1 MTPPPEQNGREQER
15 RASRGTGPR
24 AESEPQS
31 QPRHRATADGTTG
44 PGERKQVQNEDQGQD
59 QDRAESRD
67 YDRDGA
73 AGPVTLTRKPTLF
86 SSGCAL
92 AAALVTTVMAALA
105 SGITT
110 PAVGVTALGVAVLAA
125 GLYWAHPRTIDIG
138 ALVLLVGLIVAG
150 ARSPLVEPLVVGTVA
165 TVLAWDLGH
174 SGLTLGTQLGRD
186 TRTIRLELVQ
196 LGSSLLVGLLSGT
209 IGYAVYTA
217 GTGNLPAS
225 AIVLLLVAVTL
236 IIVSL
241 GTKRS
246 RSPGRKRKQKRPPR

>member
-1 MTPPPEQNGREQER
+1 MTPPPDQRGRRRER
-15 RASRGTGPR
+15 HADRGTGSPR
-24 AESEPQS
+24 AEAEPQS
-31 QPRHRATADGTTG
+31 RPRHRATAG
-44 PGERKQVQNEDQGQD
+44 PGEREQASDRD
-59 QDRAESRD
+59 QDRNRAESRD
-67 YDRDGA
+67 YDPDGA

-92 AAALVTTVMAALA
+92 AAALVTTAMAALA

-110 PAVGVTALGVAVLAA
+110 PGVGVTALGVAVLAA

-150 ARSPLVEPLVVGTVA
+150 ARSPAVEPLVVGTVT

-246 RSPGRKRKQKRPPR
+246 RSPDRKRKR

>member
-31 QPRHRATADGTTG
+31 QPRHRATADGTTS
-44 PGERKQVQNEDQGQD
+44 PGEREQD
-59 QDRAESRD
+59 QDRDRDRDGAESRD
-67 YDRDGA
+67 YDHGGA

-186 TRTIRLELVQ
+186 ARTIRLELVQ

-225 AIVLLLVAVTL
+225 TIVLLLVAVTL

-246 RSPGRKRKQKRPPR
+246 RSPNRKRKRERPPR